1 MLFTFVHVINLVVY
15 LCSCLVVHATPTSLS
30 SNVWLAPTLSTW
42 STWSPPKRLCAV
54 HAWGVCFAA
63 QVCGLWHSDC
73 TVLPGNYNEVVDGVQ
88 GVKQERWQSVCY
100 MCHVHKGATV
110 QCAHPGC
117 SHNFHPLC
125 ARRWVGAWGRGLDRV
140 VGGLCGGAASALR
153 VGADALHVRCCAAA
167 AGVNP

>member
-1 MLFTFVHVINLVVY
+1 M
-15 LCSCLVVHATPTSLS
+15 
-30 SNVWLAPTLSTW
+30 
-42 STWSPPKRLCAV
+42 
-54 HAWGVCFAA
+54 CFAA

-88 GVKQERWQSVCY
+88 GVKPERWQSVCY

-125 ARRWVGAWGRGLDRV
+125 ARRWVGAWGRGLDCV
-140 VGGLCGGAASALR
+140 VAGFCGGTASGHRMETLFLNVDMRNMCCCCFWCEPLLWCAELKVALLGLCLCVA
-153 VGADALHVRCCAAA
+153 H
-167 AGVNP
+167 NTP